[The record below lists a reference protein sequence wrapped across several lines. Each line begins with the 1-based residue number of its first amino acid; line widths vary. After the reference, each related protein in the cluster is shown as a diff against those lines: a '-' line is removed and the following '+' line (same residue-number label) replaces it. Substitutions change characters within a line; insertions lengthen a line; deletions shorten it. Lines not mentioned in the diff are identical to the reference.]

1 VFALL
6 ANTGC
11 PACRKGAQ
19 TAAYAALLHMPEG
32 SDQMTPEVRG
42 QEVTTKIE

>member
-1 VFALL
+1 M
-6 ANTGC
+6 
-11 PACRKGAQ
+11 RKGIQ
-19 TAAYAALLHMPEG
+19 MAAYAALLHMPEG